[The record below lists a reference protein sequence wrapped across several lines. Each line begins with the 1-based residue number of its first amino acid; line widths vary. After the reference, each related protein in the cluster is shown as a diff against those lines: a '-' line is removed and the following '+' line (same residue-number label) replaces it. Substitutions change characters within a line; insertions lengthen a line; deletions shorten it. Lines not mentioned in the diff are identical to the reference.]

1 MGRTN
6 PTVTLKVAFLD
17 NNADPITLDYIPE
30 EFLPVDYI
38 LFDFTWATND
48 ELAVVVTN
56 RVQNKARTRRCNIEG
71 NTCYDVSSG
80 LNVYLL
86 V

>member
-6 PTVTLKVAFLD
+6 PTVALKVAFLD
-17 NNADPITLDYIPE
+17 NNADPITVDYIPDD
-30 EFLPVDYI
+30 FLPEDYI

-56 RVQNKARTRRCNIEG
+56 RVQNKAKTRRCNIEG
-71 NTCYDVSSG
+71 NYCYNVSRI
-80 LNVYLL
+80 LHL
-86 V
+86 